1 MSENTTNIDPRTII
15 KNKFGIMDEVLDN
28 IINTDINNLEYNE
41 KLIKTAY
48 EKAAGTV
55 DHHNL
60 INSFKQL
67 NTPYIKAEDRR
78 SFQYRQAK
86 QSYLTPEQAAQSIE
100 RHKQYRSMPQ
110 YKAYAKTYRNDPE
123 IKEKNKENDKERYL
137 RRITKKANPDN
148 NAIHIRKN
156 ANESVRSKAVKKVA
170 DHFKIDEPEV
180 ERILSVQKYDSLTE
194 PEKAV
199 RVAYLTEYNREFQR
213 QKYKEKREAITRRR
227 REIYNDNSKLNK
239 ALDIFIDSGFFN
251 EHDANASNAN
261 VPNANVP
268 NADASSAYMPDADAL
283 MREDIMD
290 YDNNNNDIILEDI
303 EYNNLFPEKNDN
315 IDDEDINLDIFDDG
329 HTSHKGGKKKSQK
342 RKKSKKTKKTKKNRK
357 QRHKY

>member
-1 MSENTTNIDPRTII
+1 MSTNTTNIDPRTII
-15 KNKFGIMDEVLDN
+15 KNKFGITDEVLDN
-28 IINTDINNLEYNE
+28 IINTDVNNLEYNE

-67 NTPYIKAEDRR
+67 NIPYIKAEDRR
-78 SFQYRQAK
+78 SFQYRQEK
-86 QSYLTPEQAAQSIE
+86 QPYLTPEQAAQSIE
-100 RHKQYRSMPQ
+100 RHKQYRSTPQ
-110 YKAYAKTYRNDPE
+110 YKASAKAYRDDPE
-123 IKEKNKENDKERYL
+123 IKEKNKEIDKERYL

-199 RVAYLTEYNREFQR
+199 RVAYLTEHNREFQR

-239 ALDIFIDSGFFN
+239 ALDTFIDSGFFN
-251 EHDANASNAN
+251 EHDDADI
-261 VPNANVP
+261 PD
-268 NADASSAYMPDADAL
+268 ADASSAYIPDADAL

-290 YDNNNNDIILEDI
+290 YDNNNDIILEDI

-315 IDDEDINLDIFDDG
+315 IDDEDIDLGIFDDG

-342 RKKSKKTKKTKKNRK
+342 RKKSKKTKKTKKTKKNRK
-357 QRHKY
+357 QRHKH

>member
-15 KNKFGIMDEVLDN
+15 RNKFGIMDEVLDN

-100 RHKQYRSMPQ
+100 RHKQYRSTPQ
-110 YKAYAKTYRNDPE
+110 YKASAKAYRDDPE

-239 ALDIFIDSGFFN
+239 ALDTFIDSGFFN
-251 EHDANASNAN
+251 EHDA
-261 VPNANVP
+261 
-268 NADASSAYMPDADAL
+268 DMPDVNAL